1 MDAKGKYT
9 RLVQNVK
16 ENIDRDA
23 ALKKRIENR
32 NQHQSKNKDLWQ
44 KVNLDTLVEKFA
56 PNSVPE
62 INDSGKIIFHTPGS
76 NVQLVAEATIGCVRI
91 ERLDISGQRRY
102 LDLDGVL
109 RNNININGKTR
120 GRTKEEYELATH
132 FRIMKLEEMGKE

>member
-16 ENIDRDA
+16 ENIDKNA

-91 ERLDISGQRRY
+91 ERLDLSGQRRY

-109 RNNININGKTR
+109 RNNITVNGKMR

>member
-109 RNNININGKTR
+109 RNNITINGKTR

>member
-16 ENIDRDA
+16 ENIDRNA

-91 ERLDISGQRRY
+91 ERLDLSGQRRY

-109 RNNININGKTR
+109 RNNITVNGKMR

-132 FRIMKLEEMGKE
+132 FRIIKLEEMGKE

>member
-16 ENIDRDA
+16 ENIDRNA

-91 ERLDISGQRRY
+91 ERLDFSGQRRY

-109 RNNININGKTR
+109 RNNITINGKTR

-132 FRIMKLEEMGKE
+132 FRIMKLEEMEKE

>member
-109 RNNININGKTR
+109 RNNITVNGKMR

>member
-16 ENIDRDA
+16 EKIDRDA
-23 ALKKRIENR
+23 TLKKRIENR

-44 KVNLDTLVEKFA
+44 KVNLDTLVETFA

-62 INDSGKIIFHTPGS
+62 INGGGKIIFHTPGS

-91 ERLDISGQRRY
+91 ERLDLSGQRRY

-109 RNNININGKTR
+109 RNNITVNGKMR

>member
-32 NQHQSKNKDLWQ
+32 NQHQSKNKELWQ

-109 RNNININGKTR
+109 RNNITINGKTR

>member
-9 RLVQNVK
+9 KLVQNVK

-32 NQHQSKNKDLWQ
+32 NQHQSKNKELWQ

-109 RNNININGKTR
+109 RNNITINGKTR

>member
-16 ENIDRDA
+16 ENIDRNA

-91 ERLDISGQRRY
+91 ERLDLSGQRRY

-109 RNNININGKTR
+109 RNNITVNGKMR

-132 FRIMKLEEMGKE
+132 FRIMKLKEMGKE

>member
-16 ENIDRDA
+16 ENIDRNA

-91 ERLDISGQRRY
+91 ERLDLSGQRRY

-109 RNNININGKTR
+109 RNNITVNGKMR

>member
-16 ENIDRDA
+16 ENIDRNA

-32 NQHQSKNKDLWQ
+32 NRHQAKNKDLWQ
-44 KVNLDTLVEKFA
+44 KVNLDALVERFA
-56 PNSVPE
+56 PGSVPE
-62 INDSGKIIFHTPGS
+62 INSNGKIIFHTPGS
-76 NVQLVAEATIGCVRI
+76 NVQLVAEATIGSVRI
-91 ERLDISGQRRY
+91 ERHDLSGQRRY

-109 RNNININGKTR
+109 RNNITVDGKTR

-132 FRIMKLEEMGKE
+132 FRIKKLDEM

>member
-16 ENIDRDA
+16 ENIDKNA

-91 ERLDISGQRRY
+91 ERLDLSGQRRY

-109 RNNININGKTR
+109 RNNITVNGKMR

-132 FRIMKLEEMGKE
+132 FRSMKLEEMGKE

>member
-16 ENIDRDA
+16 ENIDRNA

-102 LDLDGVL
+102 LDLDGVPETTL
-109 RNNININGKTR
+109 PLMAKRVDEQKRNMNWLPIL
-120 GRTKEEYELATH
+120 EL
-132 FRIMKLEEMGKE
+132 

>member
-16 ENIDRDA
+16 ENIDRNA

-109 RNNININGKTR
+109 RNNITINGKTR